1 MEMTY
6 RVGDLR
12 KLVSES
18 SNEFKAVLG
27 AGVESENKKNNGK
40 AYSDAKKRAKD
51 YDGGLEKE
59 LGEEHP
65 KFVKTD
71 GNKTTLDYNP
81 DNVSKEYKD
90 RVKAQVKGYTST
102 QEMNN
107 GIEKAIDEK
116 EGENIYNGI
125 KDAGQEMHKNIEN
138 FKRSGLQA
146 RVMPKETFEKEEMYE
161 SYDGYKMRDMI
172 DRFRANVTPTTIKEH
187 VKTVYFKKTAFLSE
201 DHMRSRIPDEFKN
214 EGEQFKMKDKNGNVY
229 LIEWKNNSGVILEHK
244 NKMSDEA
251 SLNRIKN
258 LYEYKTSDTKTTQA
272 YRINEGDEALMN
284 TLEKMRKIIK

>member
-1 MEMTY
+1 MIY
-6 RVGDLR
+6 KVGELR
-12 KLVSES
+12 RLVSES

-27 AGVESENKKNNGK
+27 AGVESENKSNNGK
-40 AYSDAKKRAKD
+40 AYSEAKKRAKD

-59 LGEEHP
+59 LGEDHP
-65 KFVKTD
+65 KYVKTD

-81 DNVSKEYKD
+81 ENVSKEYKD
-90 RVKAQVKGYTST
+90 RVKAQVKGFTST

-125 KDAGQEMHKNIEN
+125 KDAGKEMHKNIED

-161 SYDGYKMRDMI
+161 SRDGYDMRQMI
-172 DRFRANVTPTTIKEH
+172 DRFRANDKPSTIKEH
-187 VKTVYFKKTAFLSE
+187 VKTVYFKKTAFLNE
-201 DHMRSRIPDEFKN
+201 EHMRTRIPDEFKN
-214 EGEQFKMKDKNGNVY
+214 EGAQFKMKDKNGNTV
-229 LIEWKNNSGVILEHK
+229 LVEWKNGGAVILEHS
-244 NKMSDEA
+244 NKSADDA
-251 SLNRIKN
+251 SLTRIKN
-258 LYEYKTSDTKTTQA
+258 LFDYKTSDSETTKS
-272 YRINEGDEALMN
+272 YRINEGEEAFAD